1 MLALFV
7 AVLTAF
13 FAMPHGLLV
22 AEQTSVIVREDI
34 TLQYLVDDE
43 GEPTDSGDVKHAYDK
58 AACSGFVAYTKG
70 TKAIIVT
77 ANHCAQSEYEQNFF
91 TGTNYAK
98 LTVEPKRV
106 QFFDGDIGIVR
117 KVTSGTADDV
127 AILEVQTMRSHPYA
141 FLDTKP
147 LQRGDDLFAFGTP
160 EDESWTYSLA
170 TPTRGSVEIDDG
182 LALQSHAVLL
192 SCPSCGPGDS
202 GGPVFNRAGHVVGT
216 VVAGDSR
223 ETAIIPSSRLLPY
236 LKALR

>member
-13 FAMPHGLLV
+13 FAMPHGLMT
-22 AEQTSVIVREDI
+22 AEQTSVIIREDI

-43 GEPTDSGDVKHAYDK
+43 GNPTDSGDVKHAYDK
-58 AACSGFVAYTKG
+58 AACSGFVAYAKG
-70 TKAIIVT
+70 TRALIVT
-77 ANHCAQSEYEQNFF
+77 ANHCAESELQYNFF
-91 TGTNYAK
+91 SGSVYAK

-106 QFFDGDIGIVR
+106 QFFNGDIGIVR
-117 KVTSGTADDV
+117 KVTNGTADDV
-127 AILEVQTMRSHPYA
+127 AILEVQTMRSHSYA
-141 FLDTKP
+141 FLDTKA
-147 LQRGDDLFAFGTP
+147 LHRGDDLFAFGTP

-170 TPTRGSVEIDDG
+170 TPTRGAVEIDTG
-182 LALQSHAVLL
+182 LPLQTHSVLI

-223 ETAIIPSSRLLPY
+223 ETAIIPSSRIALY
-236 LKALR
+236 LQALR